1 MVQVMLI
8 NQEFLFQKAF
18 HRMMDDMREYHL
30 IGVAETGIQAMD
42 MMNAYRPGIIFA
54 DAILGLENGIQLCKK
69 IKEKFPET
77 IIYIL
82 SNYCNFN
89 LMKESMY
96 AGIEDFILKPLSRLQ
111 LESLLKE
118 SQNGKIT
125 EKDREEKEREEKDMI
140 EEELFSAID
149 DKDYKRACI
158 SSDKLID
165 YIYSSTDGTNRKEKL
180 ESIVS
185 HLFYVLPMMDQTQK
199 NHYIQ
204 KYRLTSKILNKKGL
218 CQFWMIQI
226 VTEIFRQLCIVKY
239 THMNRAFQYI
249 ENNLKE
255 EISLTELSEQAGISN
270 GYLSRIF
277 KKYYHISVVD
287 YIHLRKLHM
296 AKYYMIVSE
305 MNISDISFMMGYSEA
320 GYFCKIFKK
329 YEGMTPSAYLS
340 LIAKEK
346 DG

>member
-18 HRMMDDMREYHL
+18 SRMMDDIKGCNYV
-30 IGVAETGIQAMD
+30 GVAENGIQAMD
-42 MMNAYRPGIIFA
+42 MISQFHPGIIFA
-54 DAILGLENGIQLCKK
+54 DAMLGLENGIALCKK

-77 IIYIL
+77 IVYIL
-82 SNYCNFN
+82 SNYCDFK

-96 AGIEDFILKPLSRLQ
+96 AGIEDFLLKPLSRLK
-111 LESLLKE
+111 LASLLME
-118 SQNGKIT
+118 RQEEKIT
-125 EKDREEKEREEKDMI
+125 QKEGP
-140 EEELFSAID
+140 EEELFAAVD
-149 DKDYKRACI
+149 HRDYKGACVA
-158 SSDKLID
+158 SDQFVNHIF
-165 YIYSSTDGTNRKEKL
+165 SVTDESNRKKEL
-180 ESIVS
+180 ESIAS
-185 HLFYVLPMMDQTQK
+185 RLFYLIPMMDPAQK
-199 NHYIQ
+199 NHYLQ
-204 KYRLTSKILNKKGL
+204 KYELTSKVLSKKSL
-218 CQFWMIQI
+218 CQLWMMQI
-226 VTEIFRQLCIVKY
+226 VNEIFRQLCVMKY

-287 YIHLRKLHM
+287 YIHFRKLNL
-296 AKYYMIVSE
+296 AKYYMIASE

-329 YEGMTPSAYLS
+329 YEGMTPSAYLN

-346 DG
+346 